1 MIPDPQGMPRKTES
15 NCPTDKSNNGWHWLG
30 SEMAR
35 GLGTHVSS
43 ERAKAPGGKGV
54 TEGAIIWSLTLA
66 ASQAVGATE
75 DLDTGCQFCSCQRH
89 VGKQYDTSGYN

>member
-1 MIPDPQGMPRKTES
+1 
-15 NCPTDKSNNGWHWLG
+15 
-30 SEMAR
+30 MAR

-54 TEGAIIWSLTLA
+54 TEGAIWSLTLV

-75 DLDTGCQFCSCQRH
+75 DLDTVKGSTGERSRFTC
-89 VGKQYDTSGYN
+89 